1 MGGWI
6 KMVFSVLDAWKD
18 IVCLVLTCVYPL
30 ESAFILS
37 TVFQSSLLQKFRQKF
52 RGEKNNIPP
61 LVNLCLKTFEM
72 LDCFFN

>member
-6 KMVFSVLDAWKD
+6 KMVFSAFGAWKD

-37 TVFQSSLLQKFRQKF
+37 TVFQCFSLPESPDDKSFRRK
-52 RGEKNNIPP
+52 K
-61 LVNLCLKTFEM
+61 
-72 LDCFFN
+72 